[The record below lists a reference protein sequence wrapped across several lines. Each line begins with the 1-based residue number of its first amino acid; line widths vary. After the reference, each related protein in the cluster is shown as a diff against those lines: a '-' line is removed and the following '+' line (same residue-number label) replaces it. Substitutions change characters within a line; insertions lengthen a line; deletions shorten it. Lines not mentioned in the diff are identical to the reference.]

1 MTWLTSSAEIATTP
15 LADRL
20 GVIVVADA
28 SILVV
33 ALGDDS
39 QVGQRAR
46 DWLVELSGGSRLSIV
61 RNLTPLEVM
70 SAFRRLVQLEKLD
83 PRVASTVS
91 SRFASLPV
99 DRLDLTQPMIARIW
113 ELRGNLSTYDAAYVA
128 LLEALTAEQ
137 LAEGVLA
144 TTDRKLAGAPNLS
157 VDVRLFPG

>member
-1 MTWLTSSAEIATTP
+1 M
-15 LADRL
+15 
-20 GVIVVADA
+20 IVVADA

-46 DWLVELSGGSRLSIV
+46 DLLVELSDGSRLSIV

-83 PRVASTVS
+83 PRVAATLT

-99 DRLDLTQPMIARIW
+99 DRHDLTQPMMARIW
-113 ELRGNLSTYDAAYVA
+113 ELRTNLSTYDAAYVA
-128 LLEALTAEQ
+128 LLESLIAEQ
-137 LAEGVLA
+137 LADGVLV
-144 TTDRKLAGAPNLS
+144 TTDRRLAGAPKLS
-157 VDVRLFPG
+157 VDVRVFSG